1 MQEHEQLT
9 GEQPGN
15 GTPEVTITQRPLDA
29 GLEFDDDFSED
40 LLDDGDDEDTSEWT
54 TTALDDF
61 EDDDEDEDD
70 YADERFDNLIDL
82 AGQAGAVMAAPPS
95 ETDERLRRLEAAA
108 AELAAAEVTR
118 EGRRIRRKV
127 TAATTGAGAAGFI
140 PILLQMVDVL
150 ALDPTVAAT
159 VTASASLIGAFA
171 AGWFTPER
179 QPPLPNS
186 TAQQL
191 LGLAAQPPR

>member
-1 MQEHEQLT
+1 MPEHEQLA

-15 GTPEVTITQRPLDA
+15 GAPEITITQRPPA
-29 GLEFDDDFSED
+29 TEFDDDFAEE
-40 LLDDGDDEDTSEWT
+40 LLDDGAGEEDTSNWT
-54 TTALDDF
+54 AALDDGY
-61 EDDDEDEDD
+61 EDDVEYE
-70 YADERFDNLIDL
+70 DERFENLIDF
-82 AGQAGAVMAAPPS
+82 AGQAGAVLSAPPS

-118 EGRRIRRKV
+118 EGRRVRRKV

-150 ALDPTVAAT
+150 ALDPTIAAT
-159 VTASASLIGAFA
+159 VAASASLIGAFA

-186 TAQQL
+186 TAQEL
-191 LGLAAQPPR
+191 LRLSPPPR

>member
-1 MQEHEQLT
+1 MPEHEQLT
-9 GEQPGN
+9 GDQPGN
-15 GTPEVTITQRPLDA
+15 GAPEITVTQRPPVT
-29 GLEFDDDFSED
+29 EFDDDFAED
-40 LLDDGDDEDTSEWT
+40 LLDDGADEADTSAWTAPALDDDYDDED
-54 TTALDDF
+54 
-61 EDDDEDEDD
+61 DDDYE
-70 YADERFDNLIDL
+70 DERFENLIDF
-82 AGQAGAVMAAPPS
+82 AGQAGAVLAAPPS

-118 EGRRIRRKV
+118 EGRRVRRKV

-150 ALDPTVAAT
+150 ALDPTIAAT
-159 VTASASLIGAFA
+159 VAASASLIGAFA

-186 TAQQL
+186 TAQEL
-191 LGLAAQPPR
+191 LRLSPPPR